1 MLGFRVLEGVDL
13 IIANIFLGA
22 LYCNK
27 SIKEPKA
34 LFCFNCSGPCITP
47 GVVRPTQGLAII
59 SPGLLGVF

>member
-13 IIANIFLGA
+13 IVANIFLGA

-34 LFCFNCSGPCITP
+34 LFQF
-47 GVVRPTQGLAII
+47 
-59 SPGLLGVF
+59 